1 MANRKYPYEE
11 MEAAYIASD
20 DLSVRALARKHNVP
34 NHSLVAEYSRRH
46 KWAEKRA
53 LRQNRTD
60 EKKIQLLGDRM
71 AVRQAKL
78 EDLIDKTI
86 DTIGI
91 ALDKLGRDM
100 QDESSDVKIT
110 PRDLALLADRIL
122 VLRGQPSQI
131 IEERNLGLSLAGT
144 VGSEQLA
151 AILELTR
158 GVPASDGRGPRGS
171 AFPRIEEPRNH

>member
-1 MANRKYPYEE
+1 MANRKYPYDK
-11 MEAAYIASD
+11 MESEYIASD
-20 DLSVRALARKHNVP
+20 DESIRGIAKRYGIA
-34 NHSLVAEYSRRH
+34 NHSLVGEYSRRH
-46 KWAEKRA
+46 KWSEKRA

-78 EDLIDKTI
+78 EDLVDKTI

-91 ALDKLGRDM
+91 ALDKLGRDL
-100 QDESSDVKIT
+100 QADQVAVG

-144 VGSEQLA
+144 VGPEQLA

-158 GVPASDGRGPRGS
+158 GVPASDGRGPRGA
-171 AFPRIEEPRNH
+171 AFPRAEDSRNN